1 MDDYNNSMYETKFHT
16 QDISGLSFLV
26 TGGAGFIG
34 SNIVEYLLKY
44 GAGKVRVLDNYST
57 GSATNLDLFRD
68 HKAFEFIEGDIRSL
82 QDCQKAVEGI
92 DYVSHQAALGSV
104 PRSIKDPITSNDVNV
119 GGFLNMLVA
128 ARDAN
133 VKRMVYAASSSTY
146 GDHPDLPKEEEKIGN
161 PLSPYAV
168 TKLVNEL
175 YAEVFSKV
183 YGFHTIGLRYFNVF
197 GPRQSPTGAYAAVI
211 PLFLRAGVANE
222 SPVINGD
229 GSTSRDF
236 TFVSNVVQANIKALE
251 LPSLTKH
258 EVTNVAFGER
268 TTLNELWQLIAEY
281 TENKKPPVY
290 SSPRPGDVQHSQASI
305 LKAKKLYKY
314 QPETSL
320 AEGLKLTTSWYKS
333 NF

>member
-1 MDDYNNSMYETKFHT
+1 M
-16 QDISGLSFLV
+16 
-26 TGGAGFIG
+26 
-34 SNIVEYLLKY
+34 
-44 GAGKVRVLDNYST
+44 LDNYST

-82 QDCQKAVEGI
+82 EDCQKAVAGI

-211 PLFLRAGVANE
+211 PLFLRAGVSNE

-229 GSTSRDF
+229 GTTSRDF

-251 LPSLTKH
+251 LSTLTTH

-268 TTLNELWQLIAEY
+268 TTLNELWHFI
-281 TENKKPPVY
+281 
-290 SSPRPGDVQHSQASI
+290 VQSI
-305 LKAKKLYKY
+305 YRAR
-314 QPETSL
+314 
-320 AEGLKLTTSWYKS
+320 
-333 NF
+333 

>member
-1 MDDYNNSMYETKFHT
+1 
-16 QDISGLSFLV
+16 
-26 TGGAGFIG
+26 
-34 SNIVEYLLKY
+34 
-44 GAGKVRVLDNYST
+44 
-57 GSATNLDLFRD
+57 
-68 HKAFEFIEGDIRSL
+68 
-82 QDCQKAVEGI
+82 
-92 DYVSHQAALGSV
+92 
-104 PRSIKDPITSNDVNV
+104 
-119 GGFLNMLVA
+119 MLVA

-211 PLFLRAGVANE
+211 PLFLRAGVSNE

-229 GSTSRDF
+229 GTTSRDF

-251 LPSLTKH
+251 LSTLTTH

-268 TTLNELWQLIAEY
+268 TTLNELWQLIAEF
-281 TENKKPPVY
+281 TDNKKSPVY
-290 SSPRPGDVQHSQASI
+290 SSPRPGDVKHSQASI
-305 LKAKKLYKY
+305 LKAKQLYKY

-320 AEGLKLTTSWYKS
+320 AEGLRLTTSWYKS